1 MHDIPQAPYTPQVP
15 SPRQHPADSPRREP
29 SAPAT
34 LAPAS
39 FAQRRLWFLAQLP
52 GGNEAYNEPVTS
64 TLRGPLD
71 TDALRRAL
79 DALVV
84 RQQALRG
91 GRMGF
96 ALDTELNPGLR
107 TLARQHGRTLF
118 GSVLTGRSLLMSR
131 LSGRTDVVVGTPT
144 AGRRHN
150 EVTAVLGA
158 ELAALSV
165 APGATPWTAP
175 ATAPATVS
183 VVAEEA

>member
-1 MHDIPQAPYTPQVP
+1 MHDTPQAPYTPQVP

-39 FAQRRLWFLAQLP
+39 FTQQRLRFLAQLP
-52 GGNEAYNEPVTS
+52 AGNEAYNEPLTS
-64 TLRGPLD
+64 
-71 TDALRRAL
+71 
-79 DALVV
+79 
-84 RQQALRG
+84 
-91 GRMGF
+91 
-96 ALDTELNPGLR
+96 GLR
-107 TLARQHGRTLF
+107 ALARQHGRTLF

-131 LSGRTDVVVGTPT
+131 LSGRTAVVVGTPM

-150 EVTAVLGA
+150 EVAAVLGA

-165 APGATPWTAP
+165 APGATPS
-175 ATAPATVS
+175 TAPATVS